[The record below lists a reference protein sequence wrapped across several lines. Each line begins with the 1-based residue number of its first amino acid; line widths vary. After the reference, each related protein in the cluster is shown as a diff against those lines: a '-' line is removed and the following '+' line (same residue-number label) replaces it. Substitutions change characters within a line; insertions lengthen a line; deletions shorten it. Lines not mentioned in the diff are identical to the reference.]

1 MIKFIATDLDGTLL
15 NEKKELPK
23 DFDEVLNALN
33 EKGIQFAIS
42 SGRQYDTI
50 LKQFEK
56 YGDQIT
62 IIAENGAIV
71 YEKGKRI
78 ILDPLD
84 NDSAA
89 EILAAVKNEPGLY
102 SLACGANGA
111 MGEEENEEHIKNVIM
126 YYVNYR
132 TVDNVIE
139 ASRHDDILKI
149 AIYDDELSENHCY
162 KVLKKF
168 HNTHNV
174 LVSGE
179 HWLDVMKTGV
189 TKGSAIEHIQ
199 KLRGYKPEECMAFG
213 DFMNDADMMRVC
225 FHSYAMEN
233 AHPDLKALCRFSAPS
248 NDDSGVTKIIK
259 KAVLNKI

>member
-15 NEKKELPK
+15 NEKKELPR
-23 DFDEVLNALN
+23 DFDEVLDALN

-56 YGDQIT
+56 YADKIT
-62 IIAENGAIV
+62 IIAENGAVV
-71 YEKGKRI
+71 YEKGRRI

-84 NDSAA
+84 GDSAA
-89 EILAAVKNEPGLY
+89 EILAAAKNEPGLY
-102 SLACGANGA
+102 PLACGANGA
-111 MGEEENEEHIKNVIM
+111 MGEKENNEHIKDVLM
-126 YYVNYR
+126 YYLNYK
-132 TVDNVIE
+132 TVDNVVE
-139 ASRHDDILKI
+139 ASRNDDILKI
-149 AIYDDELSENHCY
+149 AIYDDELSEKHCY
-162 KVLKKF
+162 NVLKKF

-179 HWLDVMKTGV
+179 HWLDVMKAGV
-189 TKGSAIEHIQ
+189 TKGSAIEHIRR
-199 KLRGYKPEECMAFG
+199 LYGYKQEECMAFG

-225 FHSYAMEN
+225 RHSYAMEN

-248 NDDSGVTKIIK
+248 NDDEGVTKIIK
-259 KAVLNKI
+259 KAVLNEA